1 VNACQEEHINDFDG
15 RGAIVTGGA
24 SGIGRAVAD
33 LLAERGA
40 TVVIADRNAGRA
52 LQAADEINATI
63 GRTAALAAPA
73 DLTQPDQVV
82 RMVAQAHEFLPTI
95 DVLANIAAVQVNG
108 TVLDLDPEA
117 WDAALANNL
126 RSVYLV
132 SRAVIPTMLE
142 RGKGAIVHM
151 NSVQALM
158 SAPGNSAYA
167 ASRGAVLSLTR
178 TMALDYARRGIR
190 VNAVCPGS
198 IDTPLLRYYLF
209 QELDE
214 QASSEQK
221 EAIVRQ
227 NGDSHPIGRVG
238 QPREV
243 AEVVAFLA
251 SDRASFVTGASWV
264 VDGGLS
270 VTFAHP

>member
-1 VNACQEEHINDFDG
+1 MNDFAG
-15 RGAIVTGGA
+15 QGAIVTGGA
-24 SGIGRAVAD
+24 SGIGRAVAE

-40 TVVIADRNAGRA
+40 AVVIADRNRERVFH
-52 LQAADEINATI
+52 AAVEINANV
-63 GRTAALAAPA
+63 GRTAVLAATA
-73 DLTQPDQVV
+73 DLTLPDEVAA
-82 RMVAQAHEFLPTI
+82 MVSQARAFLPTI
-95 DVLANIAAVQVNG
+95 NILANIAAVQVNG

-132 SRAVIPTMLE
+132 SRAVIPHMLE
-142 RGKGAIVHM
+142 QGKGAIVHM
-151 NSVQALM
+151 SSVQALM

-167 ASRGAVLSLTR
+167 ASRGAVLALTR
-178 TMALDYARRGIR
+178 TMALDYARKGIR

-198 IDTPLLRYYLF
+198 IDTPLLRDYAS
-209 QELDE
+209 QVAGDNASPE
-214 QASSEQK
+214 QT
-221 EAIVRQ
+221 EAVVRQ
-227 NGDSHPIGRVG
+227 TGASHPIGRVG

-243 AEVVAFLA
+243 AEVVVFLA

-270 VTFAHP
+270 ITFVHP

>member
-1 VNACQEEHINDFDG
+1 M
-15 RGAIVTGGA
+15 
-24 SGIGRAVAD
+24 S
-33 LLAERGA
+33 
-40 TVVIADRNAGRA
+40 
-52 LQAADEINATI
+52 
-63 GRTAALAAPA
+63 
-73 DLTQPDQVV
+73 
-82 RMVAQAHEFLPTI
+82 
-95 DVLANIAAVQVNG
+95 
-108 TVLDLDPEA
+108 
-117 WDAALANNL
+117 
-126 RSVYLV
+126 
-132 SRAVIPTMLE
+132 
-142 RGKGAIVHM
+142 
-151 NSVQALM
+151 SVQALM
-158 SAPGNSAYA
+158 SALGNSAYA

-214 QASSEQK
+214 QTSSEQK

-243 AEVVAFLA
+243 AEVMAFLA

>member
-1 VNACQEEHINDFDG
+1 MNDFAG
-15 RGAIVTGGA
+15 QGAIVTGGA

-40 TVVIADRNAGRA
+40 AVVIADRNREQALRA
-52 LQAADEINATI
+52 AAAINAAV
-63 GRTAALAAPA
+63 GRTVALAATA
-73 DLTQPDQVV
+73 DLTLPAEVAQ
-82 RMVAQAHEFLPTI
+82 MVARASEFLPAI

-132 SRAVIPTMLE
+132 SRAVIPRMLE

-151 NSVQALM
+151 SSVQALV

-167 ASRGAVLSLTR
+167 ASRGAVLALTR
-178 TMALDYARRGIR
+178 TMALDYARQGIR

-198 IDTPLLRYYLF
+198 IDTPLLRDYAG
-209 QELDE
+209 QVAGEN
-214 QASSEQK
+214 ASAEQK
-221 EAIVRQ
+221 EAVIRQ
-227 NGDSHPIGRVG
+227 TGEAHPIGRVG

-243 AEVVAFLA
+243 AEIVAFLA

-270 VTFAHP
+270 VTFVHP

>member
-1 VNACQEEHINDFDG
+1 MSDFDG
-15 RGAIVTGGA
+15 QGAIVTGGA

-40 TVVIADRNAGRA
+40 AVVIADRNAERA
-52 LQAADEINATI
+52 LQAADEINAI
-63 GRTAALAAPA
+63 VGRTAALAAPA
-73 DLTQPDQVV
+73 DLTRPDQVA
-82 RMVAQAHEFLPTI
+82 RMVAQAHEFLPAI

-132 SRAVIPTMLE
+132 SRAVIPAMLE
-142 RGKGAIVHM
+142 RGRGAIVHM
-151 NSVQALM
+151 SSVQALM

-167 ASRGAVLSLTR
+167 ASRGAVLALTR

-198 IDTPLLRYYLF
+198 IDTPLLRDYVF
-209 QELDE
+209 QGLDE
-214 QASSEQK
+214 HTSSQQK
-221 EAIVRQ
+221 EAIIRHT
-227 NGDSHPIGRVG
+227 GESHPIGRIG

-270 VTFAHP
+270 ITFVHP

>member
-1 VNACQEEHINDFDG
+1 MSDFDG
-15 RGAIVTGGA
+15 QGAIVTGGA
-24 SGIGRAVAD
+24 SGIGRAVAE

-40 TVVIADRNAGRA
+40 AVVIADRNAERA
-52 LQAADEINATI
+52 LQAAAEINASV

-73 DLTQPDQVV
+73 DLTQPDQVA

-108 TVLDLDPEA
+108 SVLDLDPEA

-132 SRAVIPTMLE
+132 SRAVIPAMLE

-151 NSVQALM
+151 SSVQALM

-198 IDTPLLRYYLF
+198 IDTPLLRDYIF

-214 QASSEQK
+214 HASADQK
-221 EAIVRQ
+221 EAIIRQ
-227 NGDSHPIGRVG
+227 TGDSHPIGRIG

-270 VTFAHP
+270 ITFVHP